1 MSSDDIRKLKKA
13 EALVQKVQNH
23 VVSLSKAESS
33 AYRAAFDREF
43 VKNGRLR
50 THTRSNKNQVVISNQ
65 EYKAAAERSK
75 SAARMLNM
83 AIAKLHGVEQEIKS
97 SMKRSSMKR
106 SSGGKR
112 HKQRTHRNRRH

>member
-97 SMKRSSMKR
+97 SMKRSS
-106 SSGGKR
+106 GGKR